1 VVANRRKPRPMT
13 PQQIHN
19 RVQKEADAR
28 FGETIERLLFLLQLE
43 HDREERI
50 DVRISNIRNLYIKTF
65 LALGDDL
72 GGF

>member
-1 VVANRRKPRPMT
+1 MT
-13 PQQIHN
+13 SQQIVN

-43 HDREERI
+43 YDREERI
-50 DVRISNIRNLYIKTF
+50 DARILYIKNFYIKNF
-65 LALGDDL
+65 LTPNDDL